1 MKELSYEVDVLHADK
16 HECLLKVDSIIFYGF
31 GQACPNNLGKF
42 AMSLWHLKKEVR
54 NEVRDLNPLV
64 GSNLYVC

>member
-1 MKELSYEVDVLHADK
+1 MKELSYEVDVLRADK

-42 AMSLWHLKKEVR
+42 AMSL
-54 NEVRDLNPLV
+54 
-64 GSNLYVC
+64 